1 MKKLLLAFLLI
12 VPMASA
18 FADDNSTPAA
28 EPCAD
33 GNCFVSAK
41 YVKGAYDAV
50 KSEKIG
56 TTITNTMNGSVIAN
70 NNIPSGSVI
79 TSIDT
84 TTTTVNNKTVTT
96 GLTINRSNVQL
107 PVGNSSATNY
117 ATVWIE

>member
-1 MKKLLLAFLLI
+1 MKKLLSAFLLI
-12 VPMASA
+12 VPMGFA
-18 FADDNSTPAA
+18 FADETPAS
-28 EPCAD
+28 CSSGD
-33 GNCFVSAK
+33 CFVSAN